1 MAPEKRLPGQ
11 SNSDYGRG
19 TDPNAEFIGTQSLS
33 GGGDLSFVFRATR
46 AFMSWRDRR
55 RGRRT

>member
-1 MAPEKRLPGQ
+1 MTQKKRLPGQ
-11 SNSDYGRG
+11 SNADYEQRH
-19 TDPNAEFIGTQSLS
+19 DPNADFIGTQSLE
-33 GGGDLSFVFRATR
+33 GGGDPTFVYHALR